1 LPIYMDKMLH
11 FNALQIGFVMGIQVV
26 SMLLAKPLMGRMSDR
41 RGRVPFIIGGLLL
54 GAVTIILMPLASNLF
69 VLAALSIGFGLTVAT
84 VTASTSA
91 LVTEIAGSSAHGSS
105 IGVLSSVMDI
115 GHSVGPLVTGMVVGA
130 VSFMAG
136 FGLAAVLLLVGAV
149 IFAMEMRVPITK
161 KT

>member
-1 LPIYMDKMLH
+1 
-11 FNALQIGFVMGIQVV
+11 
-26 SMLLAKPLMGRMSDR
+26 
-41 RGRVPFIIGGLLL
+41 LLL
-54 GAVTIILMPLASNLF
+54 GAATIILMPLASDLF

-130 VSFMAG
+130 ISFMAG
-136 FGLAAVLLLVGAV
+136 FGLAAVLLVVGA
-149 IFAMEMRVPITK
+149 IFFAVEMRAPIAK
-161 KT
+161 KA